1 MKGDD
6 LLIYA
11 YSTATQT
18 VAPNALVTYA
28 ASTRCGNRATLAAG
42 TGAVQL
48 NCPGAYRV
56 AANVDAAPIAAGL
69 AGIELRV
76 NGVALPGAEASAT
89 VAAAGDVANL
99 KFSALVVVP
108 QGCCSGV
115 TLPVA
120 LTVAATET
128 SQTLTVTNAAIT
140 VS

>member
-56 AANVDAAPIAAGL
+56 EV
-69 AGIELRV
+69 RV